1 VNHPVHNFLESK
13 FEVTKSVAHRYI
25 GLQIET
31 IAEGEL
37 LVRQTSHMKKVAS
50 RHELAQAKPV
60 DSPIVAGQRLTKNGI
75 NDGLECEAVDVP
87 YRHAIGSLMYISLG
101 TRPDISFAVSFL
113 SRFSEQPKLIHWNAV
128 KRVIKYLA
136 STPDVG
142 LRFIRR
148 KNGETRVDC
157 HSDADF
163 AMDADDRKSTTGF
176 VIRFNGTPI
185 I

>member
-1 VNHPVHNFLESK
+1 MNHPVHNFLESK

-163 AMDADDRKSTTGF
+163 ALSL
-176 VIRFNGTPI
+176 IHI
-185 I
+185 